1 MYGPF
6 PQYQTPQYGPRNA
19 RQHLMDEQTG
29 GKDVDGP
36 MSSTAGHDAWL
47 RWAQAFSSKA
57 KAKVAT
63 SRSFRYSI
71 CINTYHCL
79 NMWNKTNQSFVGC
92 LQLSG
97 SGQLLYLQWCQK
109 VRSKF
114 LTFSQLGLASFG
126 SREAQHSGRQSRR
139 RIRRSENVG
148 DGHRWP

>member
-1 MYGPF
+1 MQHFYDLLCTMYDPF
-6 PQYQTPQYGPRNA
+6 PQYQTPQYDQYGPRNA
-19 RQHLMDEQTG
+19 RQHLMDEQPG

-63 SRSFRYSI
+63 SRSFRYIFNMYQYISL
-71 CINTYHCL
+71 CYHCL

-92 LQLSG
+92 LQFSG

-114 LTFSQLGLASFG
+114 PTFSQLGGGL
-126 SREAQHSGRQSRR
+126 
-139 RIRRSENVG
+139 
-148 DGHRWP
+148 